1 MMLCHPYSGTTN
13 SRSGRRSTR
22 KLDSLSNRVTAEQRK
37 RIEAQ
42 IADTVPCPSREQYLR
57 WKEEGRARFPGYQ
70 LKPTL
75 ANWPGP
81 LG

>member
-1 MMLCHPYSGTTN
+1 MPSIFRHHKFAFWEKI
-13 SRSGRRSTR
+13 TR